1 MASLKDILVDVCAS
15 CTQPV
20 SVFKQSF
27 ERAGHGLVQSP
38 GLSVSMGM
46 QPALN
51 NDFNR

>member
-20 SVFKQSF
+20 SVFRQSF
-27 ERAGHGLVQSP
+27 ERAGHGAVQSP
-38 GLSVSMGM
+38 VLSMNMGTH
-46 QPALN
+46 QTLN